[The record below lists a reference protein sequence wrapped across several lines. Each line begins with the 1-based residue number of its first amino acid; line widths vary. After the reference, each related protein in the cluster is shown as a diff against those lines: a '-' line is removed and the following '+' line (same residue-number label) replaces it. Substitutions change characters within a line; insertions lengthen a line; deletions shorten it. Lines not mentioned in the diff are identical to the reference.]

1 MRGDISGMRV
11 EGQHL
16 WLVSDET
23 WSLERLTTD
32 ADGGYAEHCSYD
44 LSAIFDL
51 PDDNEIDLEALAVR
65 DGWVWLVGSHSLKRK
80 KPRPEKDDAAKTI
93 KRLKRIE
100 REANRY
106 FLACVPLEESSEG
119 PKPVAQSSD
128 GRCAACVR
136 MRKGANDL
144 AKALAK
150 DPHVGWSLQV
160 PAKENGLDIEG
171 IAVNGD
177 RVFLG
182 LRGPVLR
189 GMAVMIELSVENK
202 GDGRLK
208 LRKAFGDKRRYRLH
222 FLDLGGMGIRDMILD
237 GARLL
242 MLIGPTMDLDGP
254 VAVVALDDPFREL
267 HDVTSADEIRHV
279 LRVPHGAGTDH
290 AEGLALTDEGQILI
304 AYDSPDPS
312 RLHADGQAKDLD
324 VFRPGGWPTAT
335 GTKSQTAATA
345 ADSSTGTAP
354 ATST

>member
-1 MRGDISGMRV
+1 MGLAGGLARAQAQEAAPSR
-11 EGQHL
+11 
-16 WLVSDET
+16 
-23 WSLERLTTD
+23 TT
-32 ADGGYAEHCSYD
+32 
-44 LSAIFDL
+44 
-51 PDDNEIDLEALAVR
+51 PQ
-65 DGWVWLVGSHSLKRK
+65 
-80 KPRPEKDDAAKTI
+80 KTI

-100 REANRY
+100 RGGQPLS
-106 FLACVPLEESSEG
+106 FSACVPLEESSEG

-128 GRCAACVR
+128 GRRAACVR

-171 IAVNGD
+171 IAVDGD

-202 GDGRLK
+202 GNGRLK
-208 LRKAFGDKRRYRLH
+208 LRKAFGDEQRYRLH

-254 VAVVALDDPFREL
+254 VAVVALDDPFRDL
-267 HDVTSADEIRHV
+267 HDVTFADEIRHV
-279 LRVPHGAGTDH
+279 LRVPHGAGTDR
-290 AEGLALTDEGQILI
+290 AEGLALTDEG
-304 AYDSPDPS
+304 
-312 RLHADGQAKDLD
+312 R
-324 VFRPGGWPTAT
+324 F
-335 GTKSQTAATA
+335 
-345 ADSSTGTAP
+345 
-354 ATST
+354 